1 MPDAITQLSE
11 TLIRVL
17 GHSLWQA
24 ALISA
29 AVWFLLRTL
38 PAKHAERRYAI
49 ALGGLASIV
58 AAALVT
64 WSVLRL
70 EPTESI
76 STAIQKNRPM
86 EQTVRSSDSPSASR
100 QSSPA
105 EPQAEVAELAEHTDQ
120 NPTSFAADAT
130 SSINRSGPIVARWLS
145 VIWLCGAVVMLLRG
159 LTGFVIARRWL
170 VESAAAAE
178 SGLQELKDIVKE
190 LSQRLKL
197 RRLIRIVLSDRIDT
211 PAVVGVLWPV
221 IMVPVS
227 MLTGVPADQWRIMI
241 AHELAHIRRWDPL
254 VSLIQMV
261 VESLLFFNP
270 FVWWLNRITRAE
282 REACCDAVAARICGQ
297 PMSVAKTLV
306 DVAASIH
313 RPLISSVMAFA
324 EPSSEGEL
332 SDRVLRLV
340 QPDRAPQS
348 KISWLSVTVVMVAL
362 AATFILLQRGTDIAV
377 QTAANWMSPKE
388 RVEKLVQLEAERNGN
403 FVPATV
409 LPDGSGNSQDPNAG
423 KIAVHLIVKTEDGS
437 KITPKLSLH
446 SMTRTANSS
455 TGSSMS
461 GPNSEEDEYRKT
473 HYFSPCQLQIGGS
486 HPDFAAVSSPI
497 ITLMPDDKEKTIELI
512 LTRGSTVNGL
522 VANEQGEPVPQATVK
537 YSAGLGFRGSWSGSS
552 AQETQT
558 DEAGQFQFSH
568 IANSE
573 YLIEVM
579 AKGYQRLRQK
589 ESLGKSVIANSPE
602 PFKMVLKAAR
612 PVSVRVVDKQSNQPI
627 TNARLRITYRQS
639 GTEGMSYGF
648 SRRWANPDQWQ
659 DYAISNSDG
668 LAVIDQLED
677 NAAYTFAVVAETYGV
692 GVLEIK
698 ADDAEATISLSPSIK
713 ISGRMT
719 GNLQTLQKSTDVT
732 KPGFQVGVNSRLG
745 STARGFD
752 DSYMINIDPEGHFE
766 IDRLTEG
773 GQLMLFLPNERRE
786 LHITESM
793 TELEIPILPKEPEPD
808 MPVREV
814 VIRLTGTD
822 PEAPAQGTLSI
833 YWNHPTARMED
844 RANNHN
850 MPITSNEVRLK
861 IPVGAFLNFRQE
873 SLAGYRIEEQNQV
886 EILPGTAPQVIEA
899 KVMAVGGI
907 YGSIK
912 RADGSAA
919 DRASTHVLAIELPPG
934 ETNSSKINSSYSRS
948 GFLFMKSVPFGG
960 RYRLLTH
967 EQTDDTCV
975 WTVSDEFT
983 IDESDPI
990 VKMDIVLPSGRD
1002 LTLRLV
1008 DANGKPV
1015 AAQDVKLN
1023 CSFSQKA
1030 GGIFSRKSRRD
1041 FGSYGFSSNTTTDSN
1056 GICVFRG
1063 VSLDEPLEGI
1073 ELKLTATIE
1082 PGPYRG
1088 KTQTIET
1095 IEFNKTNQPVEIML
1109 SRGLTVSG
1117 YLIDVATN
1125 KPIPSAEL
1133 RLSPRHFDRSEFHGL
1148 ANTKTDSTGRFEFSG
1163 LEPIEYTGYVND
1175 ASPKGA
1181 VLQPQ
1186 GGGGLRIS
1194 YPAGV
1199 EQLSLTATDPPGE
1212 PVRWEVI
1219 IHPNSPLR
1227 PLD

>member
-11 TLIRVL
+11 TLTQVL

-24 ALISA
+24 ALISGC
-29 AVWFLLRTL
+29 VWFILRTL

-49 ALGGLASIV
+49 AMSGLTTIV

-70 EPTESI
+70 DSNEPIISSIQSANTIERDESLPDVP
-76 STAIQKNRPM
+76 STQHDSTQASPRAEDIDHVDYAVENQK
-86 EQTVRSSDSPSASR
+86 SSDSSAM
-100 QSSPA
+100 SSA
-105 EPQAEVAELAEHTDQ
+105 
-120 NPTSFAADAT
+120 NG
-130 SSINRSGPIVARWLS
+130 SGRIVAPWLAA
-145 VIWLCGAVVMLLRG
+145 IWLCGSILMLLRG
-159 LTGFVIARRWL
+159 LAGFVIVRRWL
-170 VESAAAAE
+170 VESAAVAE
-178 SGLQELKDIVKE
+178 SSLTELNDIVQEL
-190 LSQRLKL
+190 SRRLKL
-197 RRLIRIVLSDRIDT
+197 RRIIRIVISEHIDT

-261 VESLLFFNP
+261 IESLLFFNP
-270 FVWWLNRITRAE
+270 FVWWLNRTIRSE

-297 PMSVAKTLV
+297 PMAVAKTLV
-306 DVAASIH
+306 EVAASIH
-313 RPLISSVMAFA
+313 RPVISSAMAFA

-340 QPDRAPQS
+340 QPDRAPRS
-348 KISWLSVTVVMVAL
+348 KISWLSVTVVMVVL
-362 AATFILLQRGTDIAV
+362 ATTLVLLQRGTDIAV
-377 QTAANWMSPKE
+377 QSAANWMSPKE

-403 FVPATV
+403 FIPAAISS
-409 LPDGSGNSQDPNAG
+409 DGSGNSQDPNAG

-446 SMTRTANSS
+446 TMTRAGNSS
-455 TGSSMS
+455 SGGSMS

-473 HYFSPCQLQIGGS
+473 HYFSPCQLQIGAS

-512 LTRGSTVNGL
+512 LTKGSPVDALIT
-522 VANEQGEPVPQATVK
+522 NEQGQPVSQAMVK
-537 YSAGLGFRGSWSGSS
+537 STAIFGFRSGSWSGSS

-558 DEAGQFQFSH
+558 DDSGRFQFSH

-573 YLIEVM
+573 YSIEVM

-589 ESLGKSVIANSPE
+589 ESLGKWAVANSDE
-602 PFKMVLKAAR
+602 PFKMVLKPAR
-612 PVSVRVVDKQSNQPI
+612 PVSVRVVDLQTNQPI
-627 TNARLRITYRQS
+627 ANARLRITYRQS
-639 GTEGMSYGF
+639 DKEGMSFGF
-648 SRRWANPDQWQ
+648 SRRWANVDPWQ

-668 LAVIDQLED
+668 EAVLDQLED
-677 NAAYTFAVVAETYGV
+677 NTAYTFAVVAETYGV

-698 ADDAEATISLSPSIK
+698 AGDAERTISLSPSLK
-713 ISGRMT
+713 ISGRLT
-719 GNLQTLQKSTDVT
+719 GDLQSLQKSTDVT
-732 KPGFQVGVNSRLG
+732 KPGFQVSVYSRIG
-745 STARGFD
+745 SAARD
-752 DSYMINIDPEGHFE
+752 LNDSYWINVDPEGYFE
-766 IDRLTEG
+766 IDRLTPGER
-773 GQLMLFLPNERRE
+773 LTLSLPNERRE
-786 LHITESM
+786 LKITESM
-793 TELEIPILPKEPEPD
+793 TNLEIPIQPKEPESNI
-808 MPVREV
+808 PVREV

-822 PEAPAQGTLSI
+822 PEAPAQGTLFVTWS
-833 YWNHPTARMED
+833 HSTARMDD
-844 RANNHN
+844 RANNSN

-873 SLAGYRIEEQNQV
+873 SLAGYRIDEQNQIAIV
-886 EILPGTAPQVIEA
+886 PGTTPQLIEA
-899 KVMAVGGI
+899 KVTAVGGV

-912 RADGSAA
+912 RADGSPA
-919 DRASTHVLAIELPPG
+919 DGASTRVLAIELPPG
-934 ETNSSKINSSYSRS
+934 EKDSSKINSSSSTS

-967 EQTDDTCV
+967 EQSDDACA

-983 IDESDPI
+983 IDESNPI
-990 VKMDIVLPSGRD
+990 VKMNVVLPSGRD
-1002 LTLRLV
+1002 LSLRLV
-1008 DANGKPV
+1008 DANGKPL
-1015 AAQDVKLN
+1015 ASQDVELN
-1023 CSFSQKA
+1023 YRFSQKP
-1030 GGIFSRKSRRD
+1030 GDLSSRKPGRD
-1041 FGSYGFSSNTTTDSN
+1041 FGSYGFSSNATSDSN

-1063 VSLDEPLEGI
+1063 LSLDEPLEGI
-1073 ELKLTATIE
+1073 ELTLTVTIE

-1088 KTQTIET
+1088 KTQAIE
-1095 IEFNKTNQPVEIML
+1095 ISKTNQPVEIML

-1125 KPIPSAEL
+1125 RPIPNAEL
-1133 RLSPRHFDRSEFHGL
+1133 RVMPRDFDRSEFHGL
-1148 ANTKTDSTGRFEFSG
+1148 TNTKSDATGRFEFSG

-1175 ASPKGA
+1175 AYPKGT
-1181 VLQPQ
+1181 VLKPHAT
-1186 GGGGLRIS
+1186 GGISIS

-1219 IHPNSPLR
+1219 IHPGRSLK